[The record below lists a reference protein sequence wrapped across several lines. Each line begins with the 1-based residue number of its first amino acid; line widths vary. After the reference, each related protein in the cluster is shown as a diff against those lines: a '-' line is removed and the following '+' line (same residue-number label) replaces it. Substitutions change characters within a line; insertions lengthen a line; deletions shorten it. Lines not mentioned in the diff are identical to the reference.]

1 MPKCLNCR
9 RPFIAC
15 VCGASFAVGFAVLSW
30 SHDDCAS
37 RPSLHAPFACALPV
51 VDLPHNDT
59 PDMPGPP
66 AAKLVV
72 AAISSATASST
83 AVYQPISGG

>member
-1 MPKCLNCR
+1 
-9 RPFIAC
+9 
-15 VCGASFAVGFAVLSW
+15 
-30 SHDDCAS
+30 
-37 RPSLHAPFACALPV
+37 
-51 VDLPHNDT
+51 LPHNDT